1 MVHVEDISPI
11 SAARLQ
17 TGTANQILIFFI
29 LKQFRSIEMERKLR
43 LSLRKVR
50 KWAKVSGKVH
60 EEEMGL
66 VNLK

>member
-1 MVHVEDISPI
+1 
-11 SAARLQ
+11 
-17 TGTANQILIFFI
+17 
-29 LKQFRSIEMERKLR
+29 MERKLR

-50 KWAKVSGKVH
+50 KWVKVSGKVH